1 MKELSEKDTNGVHQ
15 IPMKPVR
22 AAEPPVLLF
31 VNPLPALRFIIGL
44 RRHRQRVTT
53 AMRKNGVTPRPGI
66 EVQVNLL
73 YVRVGFRWRSR
84 VDAQPYGDSAR
95 KTRPSVRRARSF
107 KRIHRLSGP
116 FLPSL
121 PISAIRHMSSG
132 KGENGESRR
141 APQQQEET
149 KRITYR
155 YKRTPPTKACES
167 RARNKLQNVHKTRAP
182 PLCELVLK
190 ASIRARA
197 YSHARKFLIPT
208 LTAPPPFLPG
218 HVLNGR
224 NNPGLKWPDSGRRK
238 GGRAPVGQAVRRVLG
253 SRRPI
258 RII

>member
-1 MKELSEKDTNGVHQ
+1 MFF
-15 IPMKPVR
+15 
-22 AAEPPVLLF
+22 EPPF
-31 VNPLPALRFIIGL
+31 
-44 RRHRQRVTT
+44 
-53 AMRKNGVTPRPGI
+53 
-66 EVQVNLL
+66 
-73 YVRVGFRWRSR
+73 
-84 VDAQPYGDSAR
+84 
-95 KTRPSVRRARSF
+95 
-107 KRIHRLSGP
+107 
-116 FLPSL
+116 
-121 PISAIRHMSSG
+121 
-132 KGENGESRR
+132 
-141 APQQQEET
+141 
-149 KRITYR
+149 R

-253 SRRPI
+253 PRRPRHIIQFLLLQDLMDTKMVRRI
-258 RII
+258 RLGEHLFRLQMSREICIPPAPRSRIPQQ